1 MENLIIDTNKFGTDI
16 KEHYEP
22 YELVSETNPILYKV
36 MPMFNF
42 NSDID
47 IVPVIK
53 RMKET
58 VILHRALGLAAPQV
72 GLEYNLFIMGAEKE
86 FFPCINPTY
95 ELINSD
101 IVHMTEFCLS
111 FPFLEL
117 NISRPESIK
126 VTYQDETG
134 KEITRIFSGISART
148 FQHESQHLL
157 GITFQ
162 KMARPIALKN
172 GLKKREKHMKQ
183 LARQLVGNK
192 IKRG

>member
-47 IVPVIK
+47 IVPVIN

-58 VILHRALGLAAPQV
+58 AILHRALGLAAPQV

-126 VTYQDETG
+126 ATYQDETG
-134 KEITRIFSGISART
+134 KKITRIFFWYLCKNFSTRKSTFTWNNIS
-148 FQHESQHLL
+148 
-157 GITFQ
+157 
-162 KMARPIALKN
+162 KN
-172 GLKKREKHMKQ
+172 DKTNCIKKW
-183 LARQLVGNK
+183 
-192 IKRG
+192 IKKTRKTYETTCKTISRK